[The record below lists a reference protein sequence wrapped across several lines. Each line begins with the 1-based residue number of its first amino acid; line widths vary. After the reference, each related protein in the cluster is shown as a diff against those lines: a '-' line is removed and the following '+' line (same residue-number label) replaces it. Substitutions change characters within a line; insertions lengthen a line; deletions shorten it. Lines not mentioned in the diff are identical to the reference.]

1 DTWYQYPTQGQ
12 AECAPSKLDFAS
24 LPNLVMTPHMSG
36 WTSGTVSRR
45 QATLA
50 ENIARLADGR
60 ALLNVVR
67 PAASP

>member
-1 DTWYQYPTQGQ
+1 
-12 AECAPSKLDFAS
+12 LDFAS

-36 WTSGTVSRR
+36 WTSGTVRRR

-50 ENIARLADGR
+50 DNIARLADGR